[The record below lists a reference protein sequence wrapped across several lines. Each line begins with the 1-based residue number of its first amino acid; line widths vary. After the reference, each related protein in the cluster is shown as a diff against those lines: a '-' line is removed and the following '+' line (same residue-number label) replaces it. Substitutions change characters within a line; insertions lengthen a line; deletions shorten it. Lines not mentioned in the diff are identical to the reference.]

1 MSDGLLILRLA
12 HVVARLGL
20 AMTGA
25 VGATFVAAL
34 LMRVDLPWFD
44 TVEFTAALIVLG
56 MSGAY
61 LGIDIPR
68 WPQLQA
74 RPAHRSAAIGL
85 ASATGTFLAAG
96 AGLLALYAF
105 VFDETSDTAG
115 NLLFGATWTLGVCM
129 QIGAGLAGRLRT
141 ARVKERC

>member
-1 MSDGLLILRLA
+1 MSDGLLILRFA

-34 LMRVDLPWFD
+34 LMRVELPWFD
-44 TVEFTAALIVLG
+44 TVEFTVLLIVLG
-56 MSGAY
+56 MIGAY

-74 RPAHRSAAIGL
+74 ELAHRSLALGL

-105 VFDETSDTAG
+105 VLDETSDPAG

-129 QIGAGLAGRLRT
+129 QISAGLAGRYRI
-141 ARVKERC
+141 ARVKDRG

>member
-34 LMRVDLPWFD
+34 LRRAELPWFD
-44 TVEFTAALIVLG
+44 TVEFTVLLIVLG
-56 MSGAY
+56 MIGAY

-74 RPAHRSAAIGL
+74 GLAHRSPAIGL
-85 ASATGTFLAAG
+85 ICATGTFLAAG

-105 VFDETSDTAG
+105 VFDETSDPAG
-115 NLLFGATWTLGVCM
+115 NLLFGVTWMLGVCM
-129 QIGAGLAGRLRT
+129 QIGAGLVGRRRI
-141 ARVKERC
+141 ARVKDRN

>member
-1 MSDGLLILRLA
+1 MSDGLLILRFA
-12 HVVARLGL
+12 QIVARLGL

-34 LMRVDLPWFD
+34 LMRAELPWFD
-44 TVEFTAALIVLG
+44 TVEFTVLLIVLG
-56 MSGAY
+56 MIGAY

-68 WPQLQA
+68 WRQLQA
-74 RPAHRSAAIGL
+74 GPAHRSPAIGL

-105 VFDETSDTAG
+105 VFDETSDSAG
-115 NLLFGATWTLGVCM
+115 NILFGATWMPGVCM
-129 QIGAGLAGRLRT
+129 QIGAGLAGRRRI
-141 ARVKERC
+141 ARVKDRG

>member
-1 MSDGLLILRLA
+1 MSDGVLIFRLA
-12 HVVARLGL
+12 QIVARLSL

-34 LMRVDLPWFD
+34 LMRVELPWFD
-44 TVEFTAALIVLG
+44 TVEFTVLLIVLG
-56 MSGAY
+56 MIGSY

-74 RPAHRSAAIGL
+74 GQIHRSPVIGL

-105 VFDETSDTAG
+105 VLDETSDPAG
-115 NLLFGATWTLGVCM
+115 NLLFGATWMLGVCM

-141 ARVKERC
+141 AQIKDSG

>member
-12 HVVARLGL
+12 QIVARLGL

-34 LMRVDLPWFD
+34 LMRAELPWFD
-44 TVEFTAALIVLG
+44 TVEFTVLLIVLG
-56 MSGAY
+56 MIGAY

-74 RPAHRSAAIGL
+74 GPAHRSPAIGL
-85 ASATGTFLAAG
+85 AGATGTFLAAG

-105 VFDETSDTAG
+105 VFDETSDSAG
-115 NLLFGATWTLGVCM
+115 NLLFGVTWMLGVCM
-129 QIGAGLAGRLRT
+129 QIGAGLAGRRRI
-141 ARVKERC
+141 AGVKDRG

>member
-1 MSDGLLILRLA
+1 
-12 HVVARLGL
+12 
-20 AMTGA
+20 MTGA

-34 LMRVDLPWFD
+34 LMRVELPWFD
-44 TVEFTAALIVLG
+44 TVEFTVLLIVLG
-56 MSGAY
+56 MIGAY

-74 RPAHRSAAIGL
+74 EPAHRSLAIGL
-85 ASATGTFLAAG
+85 ASAIGTFLAAG

-105 VFDETSDTAG
+105 VLDETSDPAG

-129 QIGAGLAGRLRT
+129 QIGAGLAGRYRI
-141 ARVKERC
+141 ARVKDRG

>member
-1 MSDGLLILRLA
+1 MSDSLLILRLA
-12 HVVARLGL
+12 RVVARLGL

-34 LMRVDLPWFD
+34 LMRAELPWFD
-44 TVEFTAALIVLG
+44 TAEFTFLLIVLG
-56 MSGAY
+56 MIGAY

-74 RPAHRSAAIGL
+74 GPAHRSALIGL

-105 VFDETSDTAG
+105 VFDETSDPAG
-115 NLLFGATWTLGVCM
+115 NLLFGATWMLGVSL
-129 QIGAGLAGRLRT
+129 QIGAGLAGRC
-141 ARVKERC
+141 RVSTIEDRC

>member
-1 MSDGLLILRLA
+1 MSDSLPILRLA
-12 HVVARLGL
+12 QIVARLGL

-34 LMRVDLPWFD
+34 LMRVELPWFD

-56 MSGAY
+56 MTGAY

-105 VFDETSDTAG
+105 VFDETSDASG
-115 NLLFGATWTLGVCM
+115 NLLFGVTWALGVCL
-129 QIGAGLAGRLRT
+129 QIGAGLAGLLRT
-141 ARVKERC
+141 AKARDRR

>member
-1 MSDGLLILRLA
+1 LSDGVLILRLA

-34 LMRVDLPWFD
+34 LMRAELPWFD
-44 TVEFTAALIVLG
+44 TVEFTILLIVLG
-56 MSGAY
+56 MIGAY
-61 LGIDIPR
+61 LGIEIPR
-68 WPQLQA
+68 WPHLQ
-74 RPAHRSAAIGL
+74 PGTAHRSPVIGL

-105 VFDETSDTAG
+105 AFDETSDPTG
-115 NLLFGATWTLGVCM
+115 NLLFGITWMVGVCM
-129 QIGAGLAGRLRT
+129 QIGAGLAGCLRIARLKGR
-141 ARVKERC
+141 

>member
-34 LMRVDLPWFD
+34 LMRVELPWFD
-44 TVEFTAALIVLG
+44 TVEFTVLLIVLG
-56 MSGAY
+56 MIGAY

-74 RPAHRSAAIGL
+74 GPAHRSVAIGL

-105 VFDETSDTAG
+105 VLDGASDPTG
-115 NLLFGATWTLGVCM
+115 NLLFGATWMLGVCL
-129 QIGAGLAGRLRT
+129 QIGAGLASRRRT
-141 ARVKERC
+141 AESRDRR

>member
-34 LMRVDLPWFD
+34 LMRAELPWFD
-44 TVEFTAALIVLG
+44 TVEFTILLIVLG
-56 MSGAY
+56 MIGAY
-61 LGIDIPR
+61 LGIDILR
-68 WPQLQA
+68 SQLQA
-74 RPAHRSAAIGL
+74 RPSHRSPLIGL

-105 VFDETSDTAG
+105 VVDETSDPAG
-115 NLLFGATWTLGVCM
+115 NLLFGATWMLGVCL
-129 QIGAGLAGRLRT
+129 QIGAGLAGRRRI
-141 ARVKERC
+141 AQVNNRG

>member
-25 VGATFVAAL
+25 IGATFVAAL
-34 LMRVDLPWFD
+34 LMRAELPGFD
-44 TVEFTAALIVLG
+44 TVEFTVLLIVLG
-56 MSGAY
+56 MIGAY

-68 WPQLQA
+68 WPQLEPG
-74 RPAHRSAAIGL
+74 PAQRSPAIGL

-105 VFDETSDTAG
+105 VFDETSDAAG
-115 NLLFGATWTLGVCM
+115 NLLFGATWMLGVCM
-129 QIGAGLAGRLRT
+129 QIGAGLAGRSRI
-141 ARVKERC
+141 AGVKDRG

>member
-12 HVVARLGL
+12 HVLARLGL

-25 VGATFVAAL
+25 VGATFVSAL
-34 LMRVDLPWFD
+34 LMRAELPWFD
-44 TVEFTAALIVLG
+44 TVEFTVLLIALG
-56 MSGAY
+56 MIGAY

-74 RPAHRSAAIGL
+74 GPAHRWPAIGL

-96 AGLLALYAF
+96 AGLLSLYAF
-105 VFDETSDTAG
+105 VIDETSDPAG
-115 NLLFGATWTLGVCM
+115 NLLFGATWMLEALVQAM
-129 QIGAGLAGRLRT
+129 PISPSSAAI
-141 ARVKERC
+141 RV

>member
-1 MSDGLLILRLA
+1 LSGGVLILRLA

-34 LMRVDLPWFD
+34 LMRADLPWFD
-44 TVEFTAALIVLG
+44 TIEFTALLIVLG
-56 MSGAY
+56 MIGAY

-68 WPQLQA
+68 WPQLQVG
-74 RPAHRSAAIGL
+74 PVHRSPAIGL

-105 VFDETSDTAG
+105 VFDETSDPVG
-115 NLLFGATWTLGVCM
+115 NLLFGATWMLGVCM
-129 QIGAGLAGRLRT
+129 QIGAGLASRRRI
-141 ARVKERC
+141 AQIKDRA

>member
-1 MSDGLLILRLA
+1 MSDGLLLRLA
-12 HVVARLGL
+12 QIVARLGL

-25 VGATFVAAL
+25 AGATFVAAL
-34 LMRVDLPWFD
+34 LMRVDLSWFD

-56 MSGAY
+56 MTGAY

-74 RPAHRSAAIGL
+74 EPAHRSPAIGL

-105 VFDETSDTAG
+105 VFDETSDPAG
-115 NLLFGATWTLGVCM
+115 NLLFGATWMLGVCM
-129 QIGAGLAGRLRT
+129 QIGAGLAGRRRI
-141 ARVKERC
+141 ARVKDRN

>member
-34 LMRVDLPWFD
+34 LMRVELPWFD
-44 TVEFTAALIVLG
+44 SVEFTVLLIVLG
-56 MSGAY
+56 MIGAY

-74 RPAHRSAAIGL
+74 GPAHRSVAIGL

-105 VFDETSDTAG
+105 VLDETSDPAG
-115 NLLFGATWTLGVCM
+115 NLLFGATWMLGVCL
-129 QIGAGLAGRLRT
+129 QIGAGLASRRRT
-141 ARVKERC
+141 AESRDRR

>member
-34 LMRVDLPWFD
+34 LMRAELPGFD
-44 TVEFTAALIVLG
+44 TVEFTVLLIVLG
-56 MSGAY
+56 MIGAY

-68 WPQLQA
+68 WPQL
-74 RPAHRSAAIGL
+74 RPGPAHRSPAIGL

-96 AGLLALYAF
+96 AGLLALFAF
-105 VFDETSDTAG
+105 VFDETSDPAG
-115 NLLFGATWTLGVCM
+115 NLLFGATWMLGVCM
-129 QIGAGLAGRLRT
+129 QIGAGLAGRRRI
-141 ARVKERC
+141 AGGKDRG

>member
-34 LMRVDLPWFD
+34 LMRAELPWFD
-44 TVEFTAALIVLG
+44 TVEFTVLLVVLG
-56 MSGAY
+56 MIGAY

-74 RPAHRSAAIGL
+74 EPAHRSPAIGL
-85 ASATGTFLAAG
+85 ASAIGTFLAAG

-105 VFDETSDTAG
+105 VFDETSDPAG
-115 NLLFGATWTLGVCM
+115 NLLFGATWMVGVCT
-129 QIGAGLAGRLRT
+129 QIGAGLAGRRRI
-141 ARVKERC
+141 AGVKDRG

>member
-1 MSDGLLILRLA
+1 LSEGVLILRLA

-34 LMRVDLPWFD
+34 LMRAELPWFD
-44 TVEFTAALIVLG
+44 TIEFTALLIVLG
-56 MSGAY
+56 MIGAY

-68 WPQLQA
+68 WPLLQA
-74 RPAHRSAAIGL
+74 KPADQSPAIGL
-85 ASATGTFLAAG
+85 TGATGTFLAAG

-105 VFDETSDTAG
+105 VFDETSDPSG
-115 NLLFGATWTLGVCM
+115 NLLFGVTWMVGVCL
-129 QIGAGLAGRLRT
+129 QIGAGLAGRRRI
-141 ARVKERC
+141 ARIRDRC

>member
-1 MSDGLLILRLA
+1 LSGGVLILRLA
-12 HVVARLGL
+12 QIAARLGL

-34 LMRVDLPWFD
+34 LMRVELPWFD
-44 TVEFTAALIVLG
+44 TVEFTFLLIVLG
-56 MSGAY
+56 MIGAY

-74 RPAHRSAAIGL
+74 GPVHRSPLIGL

-105 VFDETSDTAG
+105 VFDETADPSS
-115 NLLFGATWTLGVCM
+115 NLLFGITWIVGVCM
-129 QIGAGLAGRLRT
+129 QIGAGLAGRRRI
-141 ARVKERC
+141 ARVRDRC

>member
-12 HVVARLGL
+12 QIVARLGL
-20 AMTGA
+20 AMSGA

-34 LMRVDLPWFD
+34 LMRAELPWFD
-44 TVEFTAALIVLG
+44 TVEFTLLLIVLG
-56 MSGAY
+56 MIGAY

-68 WPQLQA
+68 APL
-74 RPAHRSAAIGL
+74 IGL

-105 VFDETSDTAG
+105 VFDETSDAAD
-115 NLLFGATWTLGVCM
+115 NLLFGATWMLGVCL
-129 QIGAGLAGRLRT
+129 QIGAGLAGRRRI
-141 ARVKERC
+141 ARVRDRR

>member
-1 MSDGLLILRLA
+1 LSDGLLILRFA

-105 VFDETSDTAG
+105 VFDETSDPSG
-115 NLLFGATWTLGVCM
+115 NLLFGVTWALGVCM

>member
-1 MSDGLLILRLA
+1 LSGGVLILRLA
-12 HVVARLGL
+12 QIIARLGL

-34 LMRVDLPWFD
+34 LMRVELPWFG
-44 TVEFTAALIVLG
+44 TVEFTVLLIVLG
-56 MSGAY
+56 MIGAY

-68 WPQLQA
+68 WPLLQA
-74 RPAHRSAAIGL
+74 GPAHRSPVIGL

-105 VFDETSDTAG
+105 VLDETSDPAG
-115 NLLFGATWTLGVCM
+115 NLLFGATWMLGVCM
-129 QIGAGLAGRLRT
+129 QIGAGLAGRRRI
-141 ARVKERC
+141 AQAKDSG